1 MPCNHIACRACLD
14 MWFDQNAAEMGNL
27 SCPMCRTS
35 VGCPPPEEYSK
46 LLAEA
51 DAKAE
56 AAAAKKVAA
65 AAAARP
71 AVPKEKP
78 VVAPENAPVAVQINK
93 VRKKD
98 RKAAAGDASAAGAH
112 SALPTAA
119 RPTALV
125 GVISKHFSKVR
136 TRHPRMARSLVRLRA
151 AALVGL
157 VSACNQLCT
166 DCGCGEWAD
175 VRHRAIQGL
184 GDARRGASV
193 ASAAFQL
200 RSAATHQATPR
211 GS

>member
-56 AAAAKKVAA
+56 AAAAKKVATA
-65 AAAARP
+65 ASVRP
-71 AVPKEKP
+71 AAPKEKH
-78 VVAPENAPVAVQINK
+78 VAAENAPVAVQINK

-98 RKAAAGDASAAGAH
+98 RKAAAGDAH

-136 TRHPRMARSLVRLRA
+136 TRHPCTAHSPVSLRMRA
-151 AALVGL
+151 TMVVGL
-157 VSACNQLCT
+157 VPACNQLCT
-166 DCGCGEWAD
+166 DYGW
-175 VRHRAIQGL
+175 RRAG
-184 GDARRGASV
+184 RRA
-193 ASAAFQL
+193 
-200 RSAATHQATPR
+200 P
-211 GS
+211 